1 MAVQNGEK
9 NNEFFA
15 EGLANHL
22 FEKIVGDR
30 GSLIWERIVKHYHF
44 LRKYRQSLFSSLNST
59 NMDSIRQAKE
69 VWSYL
74 WNKQF
79 FKLKFITMAKTE
91 IIYPKNVGT

>member
-44 LRKYRQSLFSSLNST
+44 QGN
-59 NMDSIRQAKE
+59 I
-69 VWSYL
+69 
-74 WNKQF
+74 
-79 FKLKFITMAKTE
+79 
-91 IIYPKNVGT
+91 

>member
-1 MAVQNGEK
+1 MLLGMAVQNGEK

-44 LRKYRQSLFSSLNST
+44 LTKYRQSLFSSLNSANT
-59 NMDSIRQAKE
+59 YVFDSSGKRSSI
-69 VWSYL
+69 L
-74 WNKQF
+74 PLKQTV
-79 FKLKFITMAKTE
+79 L
-91 IIYPKNVGT
+91 